1 METHEDAEEDV
12 EMAGDAIV
20 SYQPSTPARNEA
32 FVNQTSGSLLRAL
45 RELKRVDEI
54 LQVENYR
61 ADRRCRGSVLW
72 GI

>member
-1 METHEDAEEDV
+1 METHEDAQEDV

-54 LQVENYR
+54 LQVETELQSR
-61 ADRRCRGSVLW
+61 
-72 GI
+72 